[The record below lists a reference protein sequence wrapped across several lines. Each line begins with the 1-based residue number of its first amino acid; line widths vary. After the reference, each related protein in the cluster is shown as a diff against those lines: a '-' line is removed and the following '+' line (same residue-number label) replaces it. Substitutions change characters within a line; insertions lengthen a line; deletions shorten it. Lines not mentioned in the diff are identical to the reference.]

1 MTHKEINPIRIS
13 PPSRWDELDDGAE
26 EHPID
31 IIIRETV
38 TPWPGESRI
47 VGLQAILAEEVG
59 LEGRRV
65 LMELEQINGDITREI
80 KELAYDLGF
89 ADGLLAGRREHL
101 ADLDDPYLTALSE
114 RLHRVIIETA
124 GPPRMLAVA
133 LMSVLAGVLMDL
145 DGAGEKARPPDDTNV

>member
-1 MTHKEINPIRIS
+1 MTYKEIEPLRLH
-13 PPSRWDELDDGAE
+13 PYPRWHELDEGE
-26 EHPID
+26 EDHPVD
-31 IIIRETV
+31 EIIRQTV

-47 VGLQAILAEEVG
+47 SGLQAILAEEVSR
-59 LEGRRV
+59 EGRRV
-65 LMELEQINGDITREI
+65 LMELEQIKGDITIEI